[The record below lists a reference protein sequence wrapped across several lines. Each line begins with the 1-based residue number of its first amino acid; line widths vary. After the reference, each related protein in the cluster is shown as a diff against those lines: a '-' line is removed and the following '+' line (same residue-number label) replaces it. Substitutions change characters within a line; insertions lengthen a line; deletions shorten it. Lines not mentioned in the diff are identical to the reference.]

1 MSDDIL
7 TIQPPPADTRLRYG
21 QSKFHFGD
29 LRLPAGAGPHPVVVG
44 IHGGFW
50 RARYDLTHFS
60 HVCAALTAAG
70 IATWNI
76 EYRRLGNIGGG
87 WPNTLLD
94 VAHATDHL
102 RVLAKTYP
110 LDLSR
115 VVTLGHSAGGHLAL
129 WVAAHRHL
137 PAGNPLH
144 TSNPLLLRAAVS
156 LAGVV
161 DLRRAWELRLSNGV
175 VKSLIGGTPEKYP
188 DRYAAASPIELL
200 PIHIRQVLI
209 HGDQDDT
216 VPIEI
221 SRHYRDAAHHEGDDV
236 TLVELPG
243 AGHYELIDPRSREWP
258 TVLHTVQTLL
268 S

>member
-7 TIQPPPADTRLRYG
+7 SLPPPAADARLRYG

-29 LRLPAGAGPHPVVVG
+29 LRLPTGAGPHPVVVG

-50 RARYDLTHFS
+50 RARYDLTHFG
-60 HVCAALTAAG
+60 HACAALTAAG

-76 EYRRLGNIGGG
+76 EYRRIGNIGGG

-94 VAHATDHL
+94 VARATDHL
-102 RVLAKTYP
+102 RTLAKTYR

-115 VVTLGHSAGGHLAL
+115 VATLGHSAGGHLAL

-137 PAGNPLH
+137 PTGNPLH
-144 TSNPLLLRAAVS
+144 TPNPLLLRAAVS

-161 DLRRAWELRLSNGV
+161 DLRRAWELRLSNNV
-175 VKSLIGGTPEKYP
+175 VKQLIGGPPEKYP

-221 SRHYRDAAHHEGDDV
+221 SRRYRDAARREGDNV
-236 TLVELPG
+236 NLVELPD
-243 AGHYELIDPRSREWP
+243 AGHFELIDPRSREWP
-258 TVLHTVQTLL
+258 TVLHTMQALL
-268 S
+268 L

>member
-7 TIQPPPADTRLRYG
+7 TLPPPPADARLRYG
-21 QSKFHFGD
+21 QGRFHFGD
-29 LRLPAGAGPHPVVVG
+29 LRLPSGAGPHPVVVG

-50 RARYDLTHFS
+50 RARYDLTHFG

-76 EYRRLGNIGGG
+76 EFRRLGNFGGG

-94 VAHATDHL
+94 VARATDHL
-102 RVLAKTYP
+102 RVLAQTYP
-110 LDLSR
+110 LDLAR

-137 PAGNPLH
+137 PTGNPLH
-144 TSNPLLLRAAVS
+144 TVNPLPLRAAVS

-161 DLRRAWELRLSNGV
+161 DLRRAWELHLSNGV
-175 VKSLIGGTPEKYP
+175 VKQLIGGVPEKYP

-200 PIHIRQVLI
+200 PIRIRQVLI
-209 HGDQDDT
+209 HGDQDSI

-221 SRHYRDAAHHEGDDV
+221 SRRYRDAARHEGDDA
-236 TLVELPG
+236 TLIELPG
-243 AGHYELIDPRSREWP
+243 AGHFELIDPRSREWP
-258 TVLHTVQTLL
+258 TVLQTVQALL
-268 S
+268 R